1 MLLFLLG
8 IFHANR
14 TTKCLRNQGRTKGE
28 GRPIMLIFLLINVG
42 ILTFMSRKNFMLS
55 SALLSMKK
63 SFITSGHDVLLR
75 SCSCTFIEIA
85 YLLNLM

>member
-28 GRPIMLIFLLINVG
+28 GRPIMLVFLLINIG

-55 SALLSMKK
+55 SAEHEKR
-63 SFITSGHDVLLR
+63 F
-75 SCSCTFIEIA
+75 
-85 YLLNLM
+85 YNLGT